1 MNRAAAG
8 KNSQAVIRNPL
19 LKDLRRN
26 YDLYFLSLR
35 AFIYY
40 MIFRYY
46 PMYGVQLAFKD
57 FLAAKGI
64 WGSPWIGFDHFERFF
79 NSASFSLLIK
89 NTLGISVYALIVG
102 FPCPIILALMLNEV
116 PSKYFKKTVQMIT
129 YAPHFISTVVLVGM
143 ITIFLSPGTGIFNQ
157 LFNLLGWDYIPFL
170 SKPEWFKTIYV
181 LSGIWQN
188 TGWSSILYISA
199 LSGIDPQLHEAAKI
213 DGASKLQRIWNIDIP
228 GILPTAVIL
237 LTLNAGGLMSV
248 GFEKVFLM
256 QNTLNMRASDVIST
270 FVYRVGLLDGDYSFS
285 TAVELFNSVINF
297 ILLFTVNKVAK
308 NLGETSLW

>member
-26 YDLYFLSLR
+26 YDLYFLSLPS
-35 AFIYY
+35 FIYY

-256 QNTLNMRASDVIST
+256 QNTLNMRASDVISS

>member
-26 YDLYFLSLR
+26 YDLYFLSLP